1 VWVEGLE
8 RREGNQPFVG
18 MEFECGKMK
27 KSRIPLQNNVNS
39 LNTTEL
45 YT

>member
-1 VWVEGLE
+1 MRGLE
-8 RREGNQPFVG
+8 WREGNQPFMG

-27 KSRIPLQNNVNS
+27 KFRTPLQNNVNT